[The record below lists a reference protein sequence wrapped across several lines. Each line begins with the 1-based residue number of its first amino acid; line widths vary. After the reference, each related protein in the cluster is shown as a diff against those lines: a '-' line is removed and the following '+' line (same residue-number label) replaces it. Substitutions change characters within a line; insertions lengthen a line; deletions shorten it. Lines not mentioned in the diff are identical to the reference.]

1 MPNATPLPV
10 DSPPPPPPRSSAPP
24 LPWSFPLPPPPPK
37 SVAKK
42 TQEDVNV
49 EVYENVFLKCMGAA
63 DRILGGGNSS
73 TARNE
78 NQVKIASA
86 IFDRFYNDQSAQK
99 AGAVQAKAMIDAMTQ
114 VLEGRR

>member
-1 MPNATPLPV
+1 MPETSEVPTPAPETVAWPV
-10 DSPPPPPPRSSAPP
+10 TVPP
-24 LPWSFPLPPPPPK
+24 
-37 SVAKK
+37 KK

-86 IFDRFYNDQSAQK
+86 IFDRFYNDQTALK
-99 AGAVQAKAMIDAMTQ
+99 AGGIQAKAMIEGMTQ